1 MNQKNCPR
9 CNGKGII
16 DQEDIQKWGKLGI
29 WETGICNYC
38 NGEKLV
44 SIALIN
50 NVKPDDDYINATMS
64 LAQRELYI
72 SDAKAYV
79 ELAELYHSNADQI
92 NVSLENFIKFGIK
105 AKAIFVYDN
114 ENRKSIKP
122 MLNEALFDSLSVELV
137 EKYLSTFNQ
146 NYAQDITYVDKEKPT
161 MGVRILLIIALAFV
175 AIFLAI
181 AIDNR
186 IFKTVICVLV
196 ARLSRY
202 IYTWEFN

>member
-9 CNGKGII
+9 CNGKGGI
-16 DQEDIQKWGKLGI
+16 DQEDIQKWDKSGI
-29 WETGICNYC
+29 WEPGICNYC

-50 NVKPDDDYINATMS
+50 NVKIDDDYINASMS
-64 LAQRELYI
+64 PAQRELYI

-79 ELAELYHSNADQI
+79 ELANLYDSNADQI
-92 NVSLENFIKFGIK
+92 NVNSESFIKFGIK

-122 MLNEALFDSLSVELV
+122 LLNEASFNSFSVELI
-137 EKYLSTFNQ
+137 EKYLSGLNQ
-146 NYAQDITYVDKEKPT
+146 HYSPSITYLESEKPS
-161 MGVRILLIIALAFV
+161 MGVRILLLIGLAFV

-181 AIDNR
+181 AIDSR
-186 IFKTVICVLV
+186 IFTTVICLIV
-196 ARLSRY
+196 ARLSRH
-202 IYTWEFN
+202 IYSWDFN

>member
-9 CNGKGII
+9 CNGKGVI
-16 DQEDIQKWGKLGI
+16 DKEDIQKWGKSGI
-29 WETGICNYC
+29 WESGICNYC

-50 NVKPDDDYINATMS
+50 NVKTDDDYINATMS

-122 MLNEALFDSLSVELV
+122 MLNEALFDSLSVELI

-161 MGVRILLIIALAFV
+161 KGVRILLIIALAFV

>member
-1 MNQKNCPR
+1 
-9 CNGKGII
+9 
-16 DQEDIQKWGKLGI
+16 
-29 WETGICNYC
+29 
-38 NGEKLV
+38 
-44 SIALIN
+44 
-50 NVKPDDDYINATMS
+50 
-64 LAQRELYI
+64 
-72 SDAKAYV
+72 
-79 ELAELYHSNADQI
+79 
-92 NVSLENFIKFGIK
+92 
-105 AKAIFVYDN
+105 
-114 ENRKSIKP
+114 
-122 MLNEALFDSLSVELV
+122 MLNEALFDSLSVELI

>member
-9 CNGKGII
+9 CNGKGVI
-16 DQEDIQKWGKLGI
+16 DQEDIQKWDKSGI

-50 NVKPDDDYINATMS
+50 NVKTDDDYINATMS
-64 LAQRELYI
+64 PTQRELYI

-92 NVSLENFIKFGIK
+92 NVNLENFIKIGIK

-137 EKYLSTFNQ
+137 EKYLSTLNQ
-146 NYAQDITYVDKEKPT
+146 NYAQDITYVDKDIPT

-181 AIDNR
+181 AINNP

-202 IYTWEFN
+202 IYTWDFN